1 MACQTLSEL
10 VLCKKI
16 EHCSVK
22 QLKLG
27 VEQLCEYPALLQC
40 SWCELDNKA
49 LLQPCFMTPSRT
61 GFFWAEGSREL
72 CLMPCLLQGSSALVQ
87 GPLQDASQSQ

>member
-1 MACQTLSEL
+1 MEGPWAKVACQAPSEL

-40 SWCELDNKA
+40 SWCELDHKA
-49 LLQPCFMTPSRT
+49 PLQPGFTTPS
-61 GFFWAEGSREL
+61 
-72 CLMPCLLQGSSALVQ
+72 
-87 GPLQDASQSQ
+87 